1 MFAVEEPP
9 TLFAFA
15 MGYVEGERLGDRV
28 TRARPLTSREAVRL
42 LQDIGDFGIARAID
56 APTARPGVT
65 RVGEVVGTPKFMSL
79 EQAARDVV
87 DGRSDLYALGLVAY
101 FALTGTLAI
110 TGESTQRVIVAQLTQ
125 TVPSVGSMHAV
136 LPPALVAVIEGCVQ
150 NEPGA
155 CIATAEALVEANETR
170 GGAEADALTTITVIA
185 AFIGA
190 RLVHVAQARRRLTAL
205 GYDGTVWY
213 AGLTQQLDDRAAL
226 AAAVRAQPD
235 DLQRQRQLLLVGA
248 ALLPLAWLLGE
259 VGMAGRPQPADCSP
273 GSAFPCPLLG
283 PIGRRL
289 MGLQA
294 GAALRARCTRRPRAT
309 ARGAHQRLRHFVVCQ
324 MVRCLQ
330 ELRASRSDVPGF
342 PQPPPLCASPSSSA
356 RHSSPWRSPPGRR
369 SPALRP

>member
-1 MFAVEEPP
+1 MPMFAVEEPP

-87 DGRSDLYALGLVAY
+87 DGRSDLNALALVAY

-125 TVPSVGSMHAV
+125 TVPSVGSVRAV
-136 LPPALVAVIEGCVQ
+136 LPPALVAVIEGRAQ

-205 GYDGTVWY
+205 GYDGTVRY

-259 VGMAGRPQPADCSP
+259 VGMAGRTQLGEMK
-273 GSAFPCPLLG
+273 GS
-283 PIGRRL
+283 
-289 MGLQA
+289 
-294 GAALRARCTRRPRAT
+294 
-309 ARGAHQRLRHFVVCQ
+309 
-324 MVRCLQ
+324 
-330 ELRASRSDVPGF
+330 VP
-342 PQPPPLCASPSSSA
+342 
-356 RHSSPWRSPPGRR
+356 PWA
-369 SPALRP
+369 PALFYLNSALNGVGLVLVAAAR